1 MPAQHPPGGKGN
13 RAQIS
18 PPVTGWLGYL
28 DLGYQRVACQFEQML
43 LAGLQVQ
50 RHGPRPQG
58 LSDSPHAQSV
68 CALGIRDG
76 DRQDSR
82 AGGRG
87 SR

>member
-43 LAGLQVQ
+43 LAGHLQV
-50 RHGPRPQG
+50 
-58 LSDSPHAQSV
+58 SDMVPD
-68 CALGIRDG
+68 L
-76 DRQDSR
+76 
-82 AGGRG
+82 RG
-87 SR
+87 